1 MDPRIARTR
10 ATVLTAALST
20 LGSRGFAEFSM
31 EGVAAAAGVAKS
43 TIYRHWPTKMQ
54 LLRDALEELNRQP
67 ASEQAGGP
75 VRVSIERL
83 LEHLVDALSDSLL
96 GGCIPALTEAA
107 EQHVE
112 VAEFLHAYSER
123 RRSTLRALLMRGVE
137 SGEIPPHIDPEL
149 AAVALSGAIFYRRL
163 MTRAPLE
170 VSEISRLVSQ
180 VLGPDRG

>member
-1 MDPRIARTR
+1 
-10 ATVLTAALST
+10 
-20 LGSRGFAEFSM
+20 
-31 EGVAAAAGVAKS
+31 
-43 TIYRHWPTKMQ
+43 
-54 LLRDALEELNRQP
+54 
-67 ASEQAGGP
+67 

-123 RRSTLRALLMRGVE
+123 RRSTLRALLTRGVE